1 MTDREIFELIRKDY
15 DRGFEALFSKY
26 YKSLVVFSCGMTG
39 ELSDSE
45 DLVQTVFYKLVKE
58 RRIESVTPEKIRYY
72 LFAAVRNATLNYLQG
87 RRPAR
92 PLDSVPEL
100 FVLPD
105 DDETLY
111 DDARIARI
119 KELIAALPP
128 RTRQIV
134 EDVLVQN
141 MKYKEVAE
149 RYSISVNTVKML
161 LGRGLRKLRSGM
173 GETAFLAFVLACL
186 EFHT

>member
-1 MTDREIFELIRKDY
+1 MTDREIFELIRTNY
-15 DRGFEALFSKY
+15 DQGFERLFTKY
-26 YKSLVVFSCGMTG
+26 YKSLVAFSCGMTG

-58 RRIESVTPEKIRYY
+58 RRFESVVPEKIRHY
-72 LFAAVRNATLNYLQG
+72 LFAAVRNATLNHIDS

-92 PLDSVPEL
+92 SLDSMPEL
-100 FVLPD
+100 FVLPA

-111 DDARIARI
+111 DDERIAYI

-128 RTRQIV
+128 RTQQIV
-134 EDVLVQN
+134 EDILVQN

-149 RYSISVNTVKML
+149 KYSISVNTVKML

-173 GETAFLAFVLACL
+173 SETAFLALVLACL
-186 EFHT
+186 DMHR